1 MRPGPLLA
9 AMAGVDGLRWRA
21 AATVSALNLSQF
33 RLSCVVFIVDM
44 RSLLVNTSV
53 TVSGMGHTHT
63 HTHARAHT
71 HNPHLRQLRR
81 MMSRVAKEQSSKN
94 AAFGIINTDTFVLL
108 TSVPVATQ
116 ARGDLPATLAAALP
130 FVWPCEGGCRALCGR
145 VWRAR
150 VCVLGVPVVVPS
162 EKLPRRCGRLVATLE
177 CSTTLT
183 PITLSSPN
191 ASRGS
196 SVPTSTRSGFALP
209 CAAEDVESTC
219 VATS

>member
-53 TVSGMGHTHT
+53 TVSGMVHT
-63 HTHARAHT
+63 HT

-81 MMSRVAKEQSSKN
+81 MMSRVAKEQCSKN

-130 FVWPCEGGCRALCGR
+130 FVWACEGGCRALCGR